1 MIKLHC
7 NVLAV
12 LHLHV
17 VQISASVYAHE
28 ARLKLT
34 RIVRIGLKSR
44 SHFARTVHCL
54 RPKARKIFLK
64 QTKQNKTKAPN
75 RKPFANLFVAVFVM
89 SLALKMSE
97 RTPIACH
104 VSFMDQ

>member
-44 SHFARTVHCL
+44 LHFARTVHCL
-54 RPKARKIFLK
+54 RPKALKIFLK
-64 QTKQNKTKAPN
+64 QKNKTKQRPKIEN
-75 RKPFANLFVAVFVM
+75 RLRIY
-89 SLALKMSE
+89 L
-97 RTPIACH
+97 
-104 VSFMDQ
+104 